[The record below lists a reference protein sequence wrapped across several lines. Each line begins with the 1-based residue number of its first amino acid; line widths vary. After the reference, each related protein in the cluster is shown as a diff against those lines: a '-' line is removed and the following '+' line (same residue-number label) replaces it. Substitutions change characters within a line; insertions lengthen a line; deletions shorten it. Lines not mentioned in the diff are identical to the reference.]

1 MDNEKIKVLLIED
14 NPGDARLIRELLA
27 EVEGAPFDVYHT
39 DRLSAGL
46 ERLAQG
52 DIDVIL
58 LDLSLP
64 DSKGLD
70 SLGKLHAQA
79 PKVPIVVLSG
89 LSDEAV
95 AVKAV
100 QEGAQDYLVKGS
112 IDGGLLVRSL
122 RYAIERHRLRVE
134 LHESEAR
141 YRLLA
146 DNVADIVWTAD
157 AEARI
162 TYVSPSIKR
171 LLGYTVDE
179 AMGLKIGDILTADSL
194 EQARR
199 FVKGQM
205 NMRAWGM
212 HYPPASMTLEHV
224 RKDGSTVWAEVM
236 LSFMQS
242 QDGSIIGIMG
252 ATRDI
257 TGRREAE
264 EALRHSE
271 ERYRELFENA
281 HDIIYTHDLA
291 GNFASINKMGE
302 QVTGYTREEAL
313 SMNIS
318 RLLTAESL
326 ELARQMMDRK
336 VNQGGPTRYELEIIA
351 KDGHRVLLEVSTRL
365 IYEGENP
372 VGVQGIA
379 RDITERKRME
389 QELLCLSDA
398 VKLSKDGMTITD
410 LEGRIIELNEATLK
424 MHGMDNREDLIG
436 RLALELISAE
446 DREMATEKMTTALAE
461 GGLPLILEYHCI
473 KNDGSTSLCEATISE
488 VKDKNGEHTGYMAVV
503 RDITE
508 RERVEEQLRRLSDA
522 FRMSQDSI
530 IITDPQGIVVDFN
543 EATLKLFGVSDRTD
557 FIGKNPADLLV
568 LEDLGKGL
576 ASMKKAIEEGNVSA
590 LEYYIKRG
598 DGSKLPVEVSASIFR
613 NAKDE
618 SVGFVVVARDV
629 TERKRME
636 NALRESE
643 EKHRLYFENVFDV
656 VFSISPEGTILSIS
670 PSVERILGYKPEEL
684 TGKKMTDLGFI
695 APEALEQGLVDI
707 ARIFTGERMI
717 SLAVEFIHRG
727 GTKILGEV
735 SGAPIY
741 SSDGKVVA
749 AICVA
754 RDITERKRLEDELR
768 ENEERFRTVF
778 EGSSMGI
785 ALVDFGGKI
794 LGVNPAFQQ
803 MIGYSLEEF
812 RRLTN
817 LEYLH
822 PDDAMMDAK
831 LYMDMVKGKRDHYT
845 VDKRYIRKDRQVLWG
860 RQNLSVVRD
869 AEGKARYFVAI
880 VEDITERKRM
890 EETLRQRE
898 QGYLLLLESTFEGMI
913 VVDAETMKVVFGN
926 RRASKM
932 FGFDPILGDGIG
944 LNILDLIH
952 PEDREAVV
960 RGVVEDLQ
968 TLERRK
974 KYEVRA
980 KTRDGR
986 EIWVDALATR
996 IEFQGR
1002 LAILLSMKD
1011 VTERK
1016 RVEEEKRRLE
1026 EQIQLAGRLA
1036 AVGELAAGV
1045 AHELNNPIAA
1055 IRGFAQLLNGRKD
1068 VDEATKKDLSTIY
1081 SEAQRV
1087 SKITQNLLTFA
1098 RKHEPEKRL
1107 ISMNEA
1113 VEKTLELRAH
1123 QMTMNNI
1130 ELVLELDAELPLTMA
1145 DSHQMQQVFLNIINN
1160 AEQAMVEAHGKGR
1173 LEVKTE
1179 KAGGLI
1185 RITFSDDGP
1194 GIPEENLERI
1204 FDPFFTTKEVGK
1216 GTGLGL
1222 SICYGLVA
1230 AHGGHIHVRSNLGGG
1245 ATFVVEI
1252 PPVSED
1258 SSSGKARVPN
1268 PRSRGM
1274 R

>member
-1 MDNEKIKVLLIED
+1 MNGLDNKKIKVLLIED

-27 EVEGAPFDVYHT
+27 EVEGAPFDLYHT
-39 DRLSAGL
+39 DWLSAGL
-46 ERLAQG
+46 GRLAQG

-70 SLGKLHAQA
+70 SLGKFHAQA

-112 IDGGLLVRSL
+112 IDGSLLVRSL

-179 AMGLKIGDILTADSL
+179 AMKLKIGDILTADSL

-257 TGRREAE
+257 TERRVAE
-264 EALRHSE
+264 EALR
-271 ERYRELFENA
+271 
-281 HDIIYTHDLA
+281 
-291 GNFASINKMGE
+291 
-302 QVTGYTREEAL
+302 
-313 SMNIS
+313 
-318 RLLTAESL
+318 
-326 ELARQMMDRK
+326 
-336 VNQGGPTRYELEIIA
+336 
-351 KDGHRVLLEVSTRL
+351 
-365 IYEGENP
+365 
-372 VGVQGIA
+372 
-379 RDITERKRME
+379 
-389 QELLCLSDA
+389 
-398 VKLSKDGMTITD
+398 
-410 LEGRIIELNEATLK
+410 
-424 MHGMDNREDLIG
+424 
-436 RLALELISAE
+436 
-446 DREMATEKMTTALAE
+446 
-461 GGLPLILEYHCI
+461 
-473 KNDGSTSLCEATISE
+473 
-488 VKDKNGEHTGYMAVV
+488 
-503 RDITE
+503 
-508 RERVEEQLRRLSDA
+508 
-522 FRMSQDSI
+522 
-530 IITDPQGIVVDFN
+530 
-543 EATLKLFGVSDRTD
+543 
-557 FIGKNPADLLV
+557 
-568 LEDLGKGL
+568 
-576 ASMKKAIEEGNVSA
+576 
-590 LEYYIKRG
+590 
-598 DGSKLPVEVSASIFR
+598 
-613 NAKDE
+613 
-618 SVGFVVVARDV
+618 
-629 TERKRME
+629 
-636 NALRESE
+636 ESE
-643 EKHRLYFENVFDV
+643 
-656 VFSISPEGTILSIS
+656 T
-670 PSVERILGYKPEEL
+670 
-684 TGKKMTDLGFI
+684 
-695 APEALEQGLVDI
+695 
-707 ARIFTGERMI
+707 
-717 SLAVEFIHRG
+717 
-727 GTKILGEV
+727 
-735 SGAPIY
+735 
-741 SSDGKVVA
+741 
-749 AICVA
+749 
-754 RDITERKRLEDELR
+754 
-768 ENEERFRTVF
+768 RFRTVF
-778 EGSSMGI
+778 EGTKVGI
-785 ALVDFGGKI
+785 ALIDMFGKPLNI
-794 LGVNPAFQQ
+794 NPAFQR
-803 MIGYSLEEF
+803 MFGYTFEEF
-812 RRLTN
+812 RKLTN

-822 PDDAMMDAK
+822 PDDAMVDAK
-831 LYMDMVKGKRDHYT
+831 LYLEMSKGKLDHYT
-845 VDKRYIRKDRQVLWG
+845 VDKRYIRKDGGVIWG
-860 RQNLSVVRD
+860 RQHLSVDRG
-869 AEGKARYFVAI
+869 AEGKPRYFIAMVEDITERRMMEEELRRLSDAVRMSSDSITITDLEGTIIDVNEATLKVQGAKSKAELLGLKPYEAI
-880 VEDITERKRM
+880 VPEDQEGALRDLAKVMEEGYARDIQYHVLTRDGRRLLVETSASLMRGANGEPIGVVAVSRDITERKRM
-890 EETLRQRE
+890 EEALRQRE
-898 QGYLLLLESTFEGMI
+898 QNYLLLLESTFEGMV
-913 VVDAETMKVVFGN
+913 VVDAETLKVVFGN
-926 RRASKM
+926 RRALKM
-932 FGFDPILGDGIG
+932 FGFDPILRDGIG
-944 LNILDLIH
+944 LNFLDLVH

-980 KTRDGR
+980 KTKDGR

-1016 RVEEEKRRLE
+1016 RVEEERRRLE

-1081 SEAQRV
+1081 SEAQRA
-1087 SKITQNLLTFA
+1087 SRITQNLLTFA

-1113 VEKTLELRAH
+1113 LEKTLELRTH

-1130 ELVLELDAELPLTMA
+1130 ELVLELDAELPRTMA

-1160 AEQAMVEAHGKGR
+1160 AEQSMVEAHGKGR

-1194 GIPEENLERI
+1194 GIPEENLEKI

-1222 SICYGLVA
+1222 SICYGLVE
-1230 AHGGHIHVRSNLGGG
+1230 AHGGRIHVRSMPGKG

-1252 PPVSED
+1252 PLVSED
-1258 SSSGKARVPN
+1258 SSSVKARILN